1 MRKTL
6 GGSPGRARKRPVDKF
21 EDRRMQ
27 LADAALEALA
37 EQGYA
42 RTGLR
47 DIADRSNFT
56 HGALHYYFHDKAE
69 LITYCVR
76 RYKTRCL
83 SRYDGLVRDSETARE
98 LRESFS
104 SAVVSTMLEEASMQR
119 LWYDIRTQAMFESA
133 LAMDVAELD
142 QSIEDMIFRVVV
154 RYSELSEREPT
165 LNSALTYSLF
175 DGLFMHAVMNHLAG
189 KSNES
194 DVRQGIEFLLDK
206 VTRPI

>member
-6 GGSPGRARKRPVDKF
+6 EGSPARVRKRPVDKF

-27 LADAALEALA
+27 LADAALETLA

-47 DIADRSNFT
+47 DIAERSDFT
-56 HGALHYYFHDKAE
+56 HGALHYYFHNKAE

-76 RYKTRCL
+76 RYKDRCIAQ
-83 SRYDGLVRDSETARE
+83 YDGLGLGSETAQE
-98 LRESFS
+98 VLESFS
-104 SAVVSTMLEEASMQR
+104 GAVVSTMIEEAHMQR
-119 LWYDIRTQAMFESA
+119 LWYDIRSQAMFESA

-142 QSIEDMIFRVVV
+142 QNIQDVIFRVVV

-165 LNSALTYSLF
+165 LNSALTYALF

-189 KSNES
+189 KSSES
-194 DVRQGIEFLLDK
+194 DVRLGIEHLLDS